1 MSTQPY
7 ATLQTIRS
15 ASWSLMLDSTAGG
28 GAGSGIGRVVQ
39 ALADVHQCIK
49 IIFGTVPGEDPF
61 RPTFGCDLTRY
72 LDLPLPAAIPA
83 IVAAVSN
90 AISAWEP
97 RITLESVA
105 AQASLSVPGQ
115 MVVTVTWAPNL
126 GLINQPNAIIGSQTT
141 TLTVGGVPSQ
151 S

>member
-7 ATLQTIRS
+7 ATLQNIAS

-39 ALADVHQCIK
+39 ALADIHQCIK

-61 RPTFGCDLTRY
+61 RPTFGCDLTQY

-83 IVAAVSN
+83 LVASVSN
-90 AISAWEP
+90 AIKMWEP
-97 RITLESVA
+97 RITVESIS
-105 AQASLSVPGQ
+105 AQPNLSSTGQ
-115 MVVTVTWAPNL
+115 IVVTVVWTPNL

-141 TLTVGGVPSQ
+141 TLAIGGAA
-151 S
+151 